1 QQPRSAAELH
11 HEAGPRADRLEQR
24 EDSGRTGV
32 GGEPQPE
39 AVCPRQIGPV
49 IGPGGAHPVILSEP
63 RVWGG
68 RRCYLARRT
77 KPGEDRGAGM
87 ATGPTKKKV
96 EMLQGVP
103 LFSRTGQKELRQVA
117 EACEIREVV
126 AGKVLTTQDQHG
138 REFFVVLSGVARCE
152 VDGHEIRK

>member
-1 QQPRSAAELH
+1 
-11 HEAGPRADRLEQR
+11 
-24 EDSGRTGV
+24 
-32 GGEPQPE
+32 
-39 AVCPRQIGPV
+39 
-49 IGPGGAHPVILSEP
+49 
-63 RVWGG
+63 
-68 RRCYLARRT
+68 
-77 KPGEDRGAGM
+77 M
-87 ATGPTKKKV
+87 ATRPTKEKV

-152 VDGHEIRK
+152 VDGHEIRKFERGSFFGELALIAGGPRSATVVAETPMVLLVLDRRD